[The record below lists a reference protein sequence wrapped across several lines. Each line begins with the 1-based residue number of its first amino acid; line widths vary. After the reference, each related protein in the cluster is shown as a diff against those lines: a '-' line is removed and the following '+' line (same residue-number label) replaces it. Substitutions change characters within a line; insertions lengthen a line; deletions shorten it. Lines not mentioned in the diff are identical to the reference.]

1 MKHLIDSVKEIAI
14 KDDVSRIEFINKN
27 RWIKY
32 PHAEKI
38 IDRLEELLVYPKISR
53 MPNML
58 IVGETN
64 NGKTILVNRFY
75 NLHQPYVDEKT
86 DKLNIPVLYIQAPP
100 VPDEKRFYHKILDAL
115 NAPYRYN
122 DKIEQKERQAR
133 NILEHVNTKII
144 IIDEIHNILAGNL
157 SKQRAFLNVIKYLA
171 NELQIVI
178 VAVGIKEALN
188 AMNTDPQIS
197 NRFIPEY
204 LPKWNYSEEYLRL
217 LMSFER
223 LLPLKKPSLL
233 INEQLSKKILELSE
247 GTIGEISNII
257 SKAAID
263 AIVSQKEKI
272 DLEILKN
279 LNYVKP
285 SDRRR
290 QTNKYI

>member
-1 MKHLIDSVKEIAI
+1 MEHLIDSVKEIALMN
-14 KDDVSRIEFINKN
+14 DASRIEFINKN

-64 NGKTILVNRFY
+64 NGKTILVNRFF
-75 NLHQPYVDEKT
+75 NLHQPFVDEKT
-86 DKLNIPVLYIQAPP
+86 EKLNIPVLYIQAPP

-133 NILEHVNTKII
+133 NILEHVNTKMI

-188 AMNTDPQIS
+188 AINTDPQIS

-223 LLPLKKPSLL
+223 LIPLKKQSLL
-233 INEQLSKKILELSE
+233 VNDQVSKKILELSE
-247 GTIGEISNII
+247 GTIGEISNVI

-263 AIVSQKEKI
+263 AIISKKEKI
-272 DLEILKN
+272 DIEILKN
-279 LNYVKP
+279 LNYIKP

>member
-1 MKHLIDSVKEIAI
+1 MKHLIDSVREIAL
-14 KDDVSRIEFINKN
+14 KDDVSRIKFINNN

-32 PHAEKI
+32 PQAEKI

-58 IVGETN
+58 IIGETN
-64 NGKTILVNRFY
+64 NGKTILVNKFY
-75 NLHQPYVDEKT
+75 KTHQPFVDEKT
-86 DKLNIPVLYIQAPP
+86 DKLNIPVLYFQAPP
-100 VPDEKRFYHKILDAL
+100 IPDEKRFYHTILDAL
-115 NAPYRYN
+115 NVPYRYN
-122 DKIEQKERQAR
+122 DKIEQKENQAR
-133 NILEHVNTKII
+133 NVLEHAKTKMI

-197 NRFIPEY
+197 NRFVPEY

-217 LMSFER
+217 IMSFER
-223 LLPLKKPSLL
+223 LLPLRKPSILAS
-233 INEQLSKKILELSE
+233 EQLSKKILELSE
-247 GTIGEISNII
+247 GTIGEISNVI
-257 SKAAID
+257 SKAAIE
-263 AIVSQKEKI
+263 AIKSKKEKI
-272 DLEILKN
+272 DIEILKN
-279 LNYVKP
+279 LDYVKP